1 MMGPWRGSHKLE
13 HDQLGIP
20 AGFATLPAVP
30 SAAADY
36 AALGVGAIA
45 AGIVHFAGNRT
56 VAEPFAMPYG
66 GVVEDITVIGYGNA
80 GNTGTACFIRWGI
93 AALLPDPT
101 SSIGLRV
108 GDILA
113 SDAAAIL
120 NTSEGFVTLASGLS
134 VVVPPLFCVLIKQGY
149 TTTTAEQFS
158 VRRAQFPAAM
168 PGLPAIL
175 GGTFDLISSA
185 QMRLVATDVTTPIPA
200 AFSAGA
206 LEIAYNH
213 RPAAAVKW
221 RAA

>member
-1 MMGPWRGSHKLE
+1 MSIVRHKQI

-20 AGFATLPAVP
+20 AGFATIPAVP
-30 SAAADY
+30 SAAVDY
-36 AALGVGAIA
+36 AALGVGALGA
-45 AGIVHFAGNRT
+45 TSVHFAGNQT
-56 VAEPFAMPYG
+56 VAEPFAMPSG
-66 GVVEDITVIGYGNA
+66 GVVEGITVVGYGNA
-80 GNTGTACFIRWGI
+80 GNTGIACFIRWGI

-113 SDAAAIL
+113 SDVAGIL
-120 NTSEGFVTLASGLS
+120 NTSEGFVTLASGRS

-149 TTTTAEQFS
+149 TTTTAEQFGI
-158 VRRAQFPAAM
+158 RRTNLPTAM

-175 GGTFDLISSA
+175 GGAGDLILLA

-206 LEIAYNH
+206 LEIVHSH